1 MYDKRNKV
9 HLFDVDS
16 EIDLKT
22 ISGGTLCILCEK
34 HLEEKAPANE
44 TVKEFEVFSDNRYS
58 GGGMR
63 NNQVGSHPCGN
74 KLMKEASLYDNIKD
88 LYMLLVDGSSSIAN
102 VRRHEKD
109 FGKKTL
115 ARDLN

>member
-9 HLFDVDS
+9 HLFDVDL

-22 ISGGTLCILCEK
+22 ISGGTLRILCKK
-34 HLEEKAPANE
+34 HLEEKAPVNE

-63 NNQVGSHPCGN
+63 NNQRGSHPCGN
-74 KLMKEASLYDNIKD
+74 KLTKETSFYDDIED
-88 LYMLLVDGSSSIAN
+88 LYTLLVDGSSSIAN